1 MTIISIRTLFPQWI
15 YNIAEASLSE
25 VKNDQYLVQ
34 YAYKHVY
41 ILAEKLFSMQWH
53 VSPEFAN

>member
-15 YNIAEASLSE
+15 YNITEVSLSK
-25 VKNDQYLVQ
+25 VKNDLVQ

-41 ILAEKLFSMQWH
+41 ILASKLFSMQWN